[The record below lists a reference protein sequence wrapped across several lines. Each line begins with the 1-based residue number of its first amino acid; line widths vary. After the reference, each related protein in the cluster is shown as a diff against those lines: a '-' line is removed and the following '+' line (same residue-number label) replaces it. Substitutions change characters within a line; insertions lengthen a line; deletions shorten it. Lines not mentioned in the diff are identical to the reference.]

1 MMNTCPQIY
10 LKCDFTFVL
19 NELCVCVLFFMGQ
32 VQGGLWLGRY
42 SLYGWLR
49 CIKVPE
55 GRLGCKYCKYRYKV
69 SHSLYK
75 ALRFDVTV
83 NIA

>member
-1 MMNTCPQIY
+1 MCV
-10 LKCDFTFVL
+10 CVCV
-19 NELCVCVLFFMGQ
+19 CVCVLFFMGQ

-55 GRLGCKYCKYRYKV
+55 GRLGCKYCKLGIKCHIHCIKLVAIESQYMF
-69 SHSLYK
+69 LI
-75 ALRFDVTV
+75 FQGI
-83 NIA
+83 NIFQFFKK